1 MTMTKTSTL
10 PLVKKISDM
19 SNLIDLFYEWL
30 EERKYPEDIK
40 TLIQRKRDRIRHH
53 KKKLKHIN
61 KCLNGKHPLGSTR
74 HAAKTHKYMI
84 NKLLREIEGIKN
96 HYENNH
102 QNLK

>member
-1 MTMTKTSTL
+1 
-10 PLVKKISDM
+10 M
-19 SNLIDLFYEWL
+19 SNLIDLLHEWL
-30 EERKYPEDIK
+30 KERKYPSDIR
-40 TLIQRKRDRIRHH
+40 TLIQLKRDRIRHH

-96 HYENNH
+96 HYENNN